1 MDNHLGSGSTTG
13 DVSITINGT
22 RNRLTD
28 PKWKYQNGNND
39 FQYVLSSQKPI
50 QSLQITLSAGD
61 YVVSDASFYT
71 MDYEALEQA
80 AQQVDAL
87 QVDSSQLGDDTINGT
102 IQVQNDGWFVLS
114 IPYDEG
120 FSIQVD
126 GKDTDYFHTDT
137 DFIGFPIAKG
147 SHKVHIVYQA
157 PLAKAGKA
165 VSAVGIGITGI
176 TFAGNAFLRR
186 RKKKPGES
194 ISAP

>member
-1 MDNHLGSGSTTG
+1 M
-13 DVSITINGT
+13 
-22 RNRLTD
+22 
-28 PKWKYQNGNND
+28 
-39 FQYVLSSQKPI
+39 LSSQKPI

-147 SHKVHIVYQA
+147 SHKVHIVYHA

>member
-1 MDNHLGSGSTTG
+1 M
-13 DVSITINGT
+13 
-22 RNRLTD
+22 
-28 PKWKYQNGNND
+28 
-39 FQYVLSSQKPI
+39 LSSQKPI

-147 SHKVHIVYQA
+147 SHKVHIVYHA
-157 PLAKAGKA
+157 PLAKA
-165 VSAVGIGITGI
+165 
-176 TFAGNAFLRR
+176 
-186 RKKKPGES
+186 
-194 ISAP
+194 